1 MVFEGFL
8 LTERSGEWDE
18 VWVAG
23 VVPDTTTLIARSTVE
38 DGSDWLWTLLK
49 CEVGFLK
56 PPSGVGA
63 ARTAPAGVG
72 VDSVN
77 WICAPDHI
85 HQKWNP
91 TPGEMATLKQEAALL
106 GMQLKA
112 IGIQDAQV
120 TGGGGGD
127 AFNLQ
132 SLSDV
137 IQELKDM
144 AKKSKDEDKLKK
156 RSHKKKKKTD
166 KKKKKKKRRGSSTS
180 SSGSSRS
187 RSSQSSS
194 RASSS
199 RSSGPLQW
207 KAKAKDRKVKFEEI
221 HAVDREKF
229 KRKGELMAYATKHP
243 GALTAHFLASIYAR
257 LLKGRVER
265 SSQLREASVVAWA
278 AQHSGLSEVR
288 DVREVF
294 AHSRSAFNYG
304 SWLWDCAQGQRRL
317 RRRVEFSGFF
327 FKAPEHGCSKPHVFP
342 LPPFCKDRRVVEYT
356 MGDLGEDSFTC
367 IARGVNLVQSAL
379 NMLHG
384 GQKSK
389 FDFVSAAH
397 QRIQTRLESGWKDML
412 MDFTPMDVTAIHEFL
427 KHQEHYAGGGP
438 AIPLGSKGGVPSSA
452 ATVDLHSHLNE
463 HFPDLAAQVLE
474 PKLLLLPSRK
484 RPRKIKRGHTWLH
497 SSYPSLVARN
507 VKAGLSVLRKP
518 KQVARHRGRLCLTG
532 AFAVRKDENEDRVIT
547 DPAVNQLIDPDKLP
561 RPRFAYIPKLRVTW
575 VPRSGKLLVS
585 KRDARHY
592 FHSLQI
598 GRKWLRW
605 LCGPPISGERGELR
619 YPATRAAPMGFGPSA
634 GWAQGLTDVASL
646 RADIPDNH
654 RLHPDRMAPD
664 TFPIWGSICD
674 DIWAIDHAQ
683 DEFDAELRGPG
694 WLSRAEEA
702 WVDCGVQPNHKK
714 TVNGKGGE
722 EVQGYFVHEDDHWV
736 GVSMQKRRKLFQATW
751 YLLSQHVVLIGDVD
765 RLVGKFGFV
774 HSCRPVMRSVFV
786 EAYGWIEWH
795 RSRRLRS
802 ATLPDVV
809 WLELMVAALLLP
821 YAHFDLSASYSQRVE
836 CTDASM
842 TGIGRAWA
850 SMPFEVVQKMAQLCD
865 HPGLYTNLHLPYG
878 IALTEQ
884 HVCPLRKLKLPSQ
897 HVHWHKI
904 GAPAAPT
911 KIFLGEA
918 DAATWAAEDRL
929 RRSSDDGCRF
939 VHPMDSASCVG
950 AFMKGR
956 SASRLLNTRCQ
967 RLCAIGISGGHEVFY
982 PWIPS
987 GENPADEPSRR
998 FEVGLD
1004 LLIGPPCDRENVLLI
1019 GPPCD
1024 RENVLLSAPPLDDS
1038 KAELEG
1044 KEVVIVDPFNHG
1056 RLQSKEAF
1064 FVHLCSGPFRE
1075 DDLTA
1080 WVERLGHEHGMLIV
1094 GIRVD
1099 PRVRKS
1105 SHSLDLS
1112 CNDMFK
1118 TADMLLLL
1126 SLIHAGRVQG
1136 LFVSPPCST
1145 FSAAR
1150 HKALSGKKHG
1160 PRPLRSRRNPWVCLP
1175 GRTKREHE
1183 AVDIGTGL
1191 GLLSIG
1197 LMGEARMFGAW
1208 VGGETPS

>member
-1 MVFEGFL
+1 MVFSLRNKNTDAVSRMFFHCH
-8 LTERSGEWDE
+8 R
-18 VWVAG
+18 
-23 VVPDTTTLIARSTVE
+23 
-38 DGSDWLWTLLK
+38 
-49 CEVGFLK
+49 F
-56 PPSGVGA
+56 
-63 ARTAPAGVG
+63 
-72 VDSVN
+72 VN
-77 WICAPDHI
+77 
-85 HQKWNP
+85 
-91 TPGEMATLKQEAALL
+91 
-106 GMQLKA
+106 
-112 IGIQDAQV
+112 
-120 TGGGGGD
+120 TGG
-127 AFNLQ
+127 
-132 SLSDV
+132 
-137 IQELKDM
+137 
-144 AKKSKDEDKLKK
+144 
-156 RSHKKKKKTD
+156 
-166 KKKKKKKRRGSSTS
+166 
-180 SSGSSRS
+180 
-187 RSSQSSS
+187 
-194 RASSS
+194 
-199 RSSGPLQW
+199 
-207 KAKAKDRKVKFEEI
+207 
-221 HAVDREKF
+221 
-229 KRKGELMAYATKHP
+229 
-243 GALTAHFLASIYAR
+243 
-257 LLKGRVER
+257 
-265 SSQLREASVVAWA
+265 
-278 AQHSGLSEVR
+278 
-288 DVREVF
+288 
-294 AHSRSAFNYG
+294 
-304 SWLWDCAQGQRRL
+304 LWNTPW
-317 RRRVEFSGFF
+317 V
-327 FKAPEHGCSKPHVFP
+327 
-342 LPPFCKDRRVVEYT
+342 
-356 MGDLGEDSFTC
+356 MGDLSEDSSTC

-412 MDFTPMDVTAIHEFL
+412 MDFTSMDVTAIHEFL

-452 ATVDLHSHLNE
+452 ATVDLHSHLHE

-484 RPRKIKRGHTWLH
+484 RPKRIKRGHTWLH

-547 DPAVNQLIDPDKLP
+547 DPAVNQLINPDKLP

-646 RADIPDNH
+646 RADMPDNH

-664 TFPIWGSICD
+664 TLPIWGSICD

-736 GVSMQKRRKLFQATW
+736 GVSMQKRRKLLQATW
-751 YLLSQHVVLIGDVD
+751 YLLSQHVVLIADVD

-774 HSCRPVMRSVFV
+774 HSCRPIMRSVFV

-802 ATLPDVV
+802 ANLPDAV

-884 HVCPLRKLKLPSQ
+884 HVCPLRKLKLPSKD
-897 HVHWHKI
+897 VHWHKI

-956 SASRLLNTRCQ
+956 SASKLLNTRCQ

-998 FEVGLD
+998 FEAGLD
-1004 LLIGPPCDRENVLLI
+1004 LLIGPSCDNQKVLLI
-1019 GPPCD
+1019 GPSCD
-1024 RENVLLSAPPLDDS
+1024 NQKVLLIGPSCDNQKVLLSAPSCDNQKVLLSAPSCDDS
-1038 KAELEG
+1038 KAELEA

-1075 DDLTA
+1075 NDLTA
-1080 WVERLGHEHGMLIV
+1080 WVERLSHEHGMMIV
-1094 GIRVD
+1094 GIRVG
-1099 PRVRKS
+1099 PRVREPCR
-1105 SHSLDLS
+1105 SLDLP
-1112 CNDMFK
+1112 CKDMFK
-1118 TADMLLLL
+1118 TTDMLLLL
-1126 SLIHAGRVQG
+1126 SLIHAGRVRG

-1150 HKALSGKKHG
+1150 HKALGDMKHG
-1160 PRPLRSRRNPWVCLP
+1160 PRPLRSRKNPWLCLP
-1175 GRTKREHE
+1175 RRTKREHE

-1191 GLLSIG
+1191 GLLAIG

-1208 VGGETPS
+1208 VGGEHPADRCRAPFPSFFANPEMDRLKGTAKLTYYETDQCMFGASSRKPTGLILPCGHQCIMRTCNHKLKHDVLAGWDSKRRQFRTTAAAQYPTGFSHAIALLFVNRTLHASQHGYQQPYRPFGMADHDHVEPWTGTVRMAWKWPSPSRGFLAECIERCNQKQIRASNSNPQW